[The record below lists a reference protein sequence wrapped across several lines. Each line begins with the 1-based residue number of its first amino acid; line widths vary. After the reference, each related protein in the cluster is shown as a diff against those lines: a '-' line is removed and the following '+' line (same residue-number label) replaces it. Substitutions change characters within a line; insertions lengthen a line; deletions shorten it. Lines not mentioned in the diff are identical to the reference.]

1 MSSAATKSATTGS
14 IPSTVS
20 RSRSNREPIT
30 AAALKRALGFRV
42 ESVDARG
49 DGGLQRGRHAHLSN
63 LCRRH
68 VCAPLPAQNTALRQ
82 FAHDLF
88 GEERVTG
95 GPIRRSCRVALRAK
109 GPARAARKPGLPS
122 PDH

>member
-1 MSSAATKSATTGS
+1 MVEPILGSAGKPDLIDEFGGHQ
-14 IPSTVS
+14 V
-20 RSRSNREPIT
+20 SNRRFNP
-30 AAALKRALGFRV
+30 KRSQQVQAKPRADDRCRAQRAFGFRI
-42 ESVDARG
+42 ESIDARG

-63 LCRRH
+63 PCRRH

-95 GPIRRSCRVALRAK
+95 GPSGDRV
-109 GPARAARKPGLPS
+109 G
-122 PDH
+122 